1 MYLKKISISFLTYH
15 NIGHFIFLVVIILV
29 QVYDKPFLN
38 WSKQIL
44 PTSKFEPIICWWQHD
59 ERRGPKNFRYKAAL
73 LSLTKIDCNHRLSSL
88 LSGQQPPKFF
98 QVELNI
104 CWYMPNLS
112 LSFIWHLGDTH
123 TQLTNYSSKENPKSQ
138 QTTKQTSILFH
149 VKVAPKN
156 IIYTNSKRWR
166 CLIWI
171 WDYFSLP
178 TSALS
183 RISLANMVLLAAL
196 SKAKD
201 FVVWSWTYLWA
212 LWFLL
217 VSYLLRK

>member
-1 MYLKKISISFLTYH
+1 MINPFWIGQNKFYRHQNSNRSFVDDNTTNEEDQRILDTKPHYFLSQKLT
-15 NIGHFIFLVVIILV
+15 IIIDFLLCCLGNNRRS
-29 QVYDKPFLN
+29 FSRLN
-38 WSKQIL
+38 WIFAGICQIC
-44 PTSKFEPIICWWQHD
+44 PC
-59 ERRGPKNFRYKAAL
+59 
-73 LSLTKIDCNHRLSSL
+73 
-88 LSGQQPPKFF
+88 
-98 QVELNI
+98 
-104 CWYMPNLS
+104 
-112 LSFIWHLGDTH
+112 LSFDFWETH